1 VAKLTLSPN
10 RILDTNTRIGA
21 HLFAHSVLVYPSPR
35 AVTGKRCIAVGDT
48 EGTLYFDNLCH
59 ALFAADGLRGEKQ
72 NRDGK
77 GRKASVIYSRNGS
90 APYYLLDG
98 KPSDIEVI
106 EAIEGGAL

>member
-1 VAKLTLSPN
+1 MAKLTLSPN

-21 HLFAHSVLVYPSPR
+21 HLFAHSILVYPSP
-35 AVTGKRCIAVGDT
+35 GGGYKVGDT
-48 EGTLYFDNLCH
+48 EGTLEYRSLVN

-77 GRKASVIYSRNGS
+77 GRKASVIYSRTGS

-98 KPSDIEVI
+98 QPSDIEVI